1 MVALTHYDFII
12 VVASLQQYQLH
23 FFVLLYIYWNTES
36 KPKSAKAGK
45 KKAGSAKHNY
55 KPTST
60 INLSSKTGS
69 KQPPATQDP
78 LRDTLEV
85 VDSPPTAVAAAAAT
99 EEGSTGCKVEE
110 SSPSGEGGGEERPGD
125 GEVVE
130 EQKDC
135 TETQT
140 VN

>member
-23 FFVLLYIYWNTES
+23 FFCTSVYWNTES